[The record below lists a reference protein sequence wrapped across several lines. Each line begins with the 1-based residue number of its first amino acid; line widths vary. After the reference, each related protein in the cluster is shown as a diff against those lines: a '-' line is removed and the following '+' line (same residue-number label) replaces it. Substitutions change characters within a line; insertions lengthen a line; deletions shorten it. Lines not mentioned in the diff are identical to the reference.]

1 MIEDVL
7 HDITLGYLLERE
19 SVAASEK
26 AIQSFP
32 LGIDLAGPVACF
44 NLAFKLVLLP
54 VIILND
60 SLEFAEVF

>member
-7 HDITLGYLLERE
+7 HDITLGYLLECE
-19 SVAASEK
+19 SVGAAEK
-26 AIQSFP
+26 GVQRFP
-32 LGIDLAGPVACF
+32 LGIDLAGPVKRV

-60 SLEFAEVF
+60 SLELAEVL